1 MKAQILKIAGV
12 KSEKEF
18 YKKFPTEEAFMKK
31 HGKELAKLK
40 KAEVGDVIE
49 YTDVE
54 AGNNRKVIDGTE
66 LIQSTNKDVLGNF
79 DQLKDRAYEL
89 GVNSMTTKD
98 EKEDYEYKAKVDALY
113 ANQNSGGGLMDFLG
127 SEQGMADI
135 TSIFGEGGGEGMSS
149 MISGMAKKGGKV
161 KKGYHKMPDGS
172 LMKNSDH
179 MKKGGKVE
187 KFTPHMMYDPKTK
200 KGKKAMTYK
209 EHLALKKKGW
219 GHDAPKAQGGKNVT
233 EKVSDEELNNMF
245 AKLKQRKTFND
256 LETRQLKNKIDSLKL
271 KQKQKKKTPKAQGG
285 IGQPSF
291 GQGIDLPQ
299 GGEAYSSPGNQFF
312 GIQEGASGMDQIGNV
327 FNSDAMQNFGI
338 PILGDAIKIAGQ
350 FKQQRNAEKD
360 LKQMREVSG
369 IARAAA
375 MTKPE
380 QIERDYVR
388 PEDIQNTGEEFFPIY
403 GVGTNVLAKN
413 GATLFNNPDYAPIH
427 NVNKAKTFMHG
438 GYLPKGQG
446 GFNAGNI
453 SYGGGPGSGIGME
466 LGDAVGFNNDAGS
479 NVGGTIGGTIGS
491 AFGPIGSAVGSFIG
505 SGIGDLLDKS
515 DSRQKMYRKDIDRN
529 VRDMSN
535 MQVGPQIHAGYASH
549 VRKGGRVP
557 SPNNDYGMIGA
568 PGPQVLNSFDG
579 KNLNNMLQ
587 KASRMPDTLKQG
599 GSVSGN
605 GDVKTLWG
613 GDVNAVSYNPYA
625 GGQSMYFSGNSHDYR
640 DPETGETGIGVAY
653 GPQSVANNE
662 PVVEVENEPAQI
674 LEENGKENL
683 VIYGDLKIPK
693 GYASEIGDEKAGG
706 QKFKNYV
713 NNLNDEE
720 ARINKQMVT
729 AVDNA
734 ADIDNTKWGELLRS
748 TSDAIINGGDM
759 KLKNIA
765 NKKKVLSDLQS
776 ALNDT
781 FEENGIEGN
790 KFITK
795 GVLEDIKDTEDYAKN
810 GKKETYTDYAE
821 DGRKIP
827 KAQNDGR
834 PGPDEGLTLNELP
847 FKSAEE
853 AIAAGYT
860 LDEDKNSENF
870 GKYYIDEESSEML
883 KDFELSFMT
892 DIPENQEFGGSDIGK
907 MVNKKITSEEY
918 NKWKKDNKWF
928 FDKNPDWR
936 ADTKEDVKLFQ
947 REFNK
952 VNPSKAKTLNS
963 IKVDGLFGDQTISA
977 RFKSEN
983 SETPKTVRRYRDV
996 EVGEEEEEI
1005 TTEETTTVKGK
1016 IPFDPSLLKPLFERE
1031 VENDLDYNQI
1041 LPEMNAAA
1049 NNQLDPVYA
1058 QSFQPRLRVPYDISM
1073 QDQMNEITA
1082 ATRAATQNPMVQN
1095 NPALLAA
1102 LQAPQ
1107 YEAINKVKA
1116 EEFRANQQMKDTVYS
1131 GNIETLNQARMTNL
1145 GIYDQQQTRQAQA
1158 VANTKATQQEIVKSI
1173 SDKYQRNKLENR
1185 TEKVLSNL
1193 FPNYDFNESLDLN
1206 NQGST
1211 NFSIPNILGG
1221 QAGNTGGGLNSIINA
1236 IGMQGFQ
1243 QLMRTA
1249 GFNPNPNQTTTDTT
1263 TARHG
1268 AKLTPIKRKVK
1279 KNQRNSNIL
1288 REYKNL

>member
-31 HGKELAKLK
+31 HGKEMNKLE
-40 KAEVGDVIE
+40 KAQRGKNVDPILFEDIE
-49 YTDVE
+49 KEALSQFEPIKDQAMNYGIDSLTTD
-54 AGNNRKVIDGTE
+54 
-66 LIQSTNKDVLGNF
+66 
-79 DQLKDRAYEL
+79 
-89 GVNSMTTKD
+89 D
-98 EKEDYEYKAKVDALY
+98 EKEAAYMNQLKQAALLKDIEGG
-113 ANQNSGGGLMDFLG
+113 SSGMSFGDIGGMIKGVSGMFGGGAEG
-127 SEQGMADI
+127 A
-135 TSIFGEGGGEGMSS
+135 GGGEGMGEGASE
-149 MISGMAKKGGKV
+149 MMSGMGG
-161 KKGYHKMPDGS
+161 M
-172 LMKNSDH
+172 

-200 KGKKAMTYK
+200 KGKKAKTLK

-219 GHDAPKAQGGKNVT
+219 GHD
-233 EKVSDEELNNMF
+233 
-245 AKLKQRKTFND
+245 
-256 LETRQLKNKIDSLKL
+256 
-271 KQKQKKKTPKAQGG
+271 TPKAQFDGSYFEDQG
-285 IGQPSF
+285 ITVPEQSQYGNADGAGMFGKSFSTGQYNEDGSAMNF
-291 GQGIDLPQ
+291 GQKIGDFVQNDLGAIMQSPITKDIMQ
-299 GGEAYSSPGNQFF
+299 GLGKIKGQK
-312 GIQEGASGMDQIGNV
+312 
-327 FNSDAMQNFGI
+327 DA
-338 PILGDAIKIAGQ
+338 L
-350 FKQQRNAEKD
+350 KD
-360 LKQMREVSG
+360 LRQMEAVTD
-369 IARAAA
+369 IALTAA
-375 MTKPE
+375 MSEPE
-380 QIERDYVR
+380 KVERDYVR
-388 PEDIQNTGEEFFPIY
+388 PEDFVNTGEEFFPVY

-413 GATLFNNPDYAPIH
+413 GATLFNNPDYAPIR

-438 GYLPKGQG
+438 GYLPQAQDG
-446 GFNAGNI
+446 GIGGSNVSYDQAGNFLGNLA
-453 SYGGGPGSGIGME
+453 YGNKSQR
-466 LGDAVGFNNDAGS
+466 DAGS
-479 NVGGTIGGTIGS
+479 NIGGGVGRGIGTLVGGPLGGAIGD
-491 AFGPIGSAVGSFIG
+491 FIG
-505 SGIGDLLDKS
+505 SGIGDLV
-515 DSRQKMYRKDIDRN
+515 DRN
-529 VRDMSN
+529 DRRQRITRENIDSNVKDMTY
-535 MQVGPQIHAGYASH
+535 MQVGPQIQAGYASH

-568 PGPQVLNSFDG
+568 PGPQVLKSFDG

-605 GDVKTLWG
+605 GNIKTLWG

-662 PVVEVENEPAQI
+662 AVVEVENEPAQI

-720 ARINKQMVT
+720 AKINKQMGT

-765 NKKKVLSDLQS
+765 NKKKILSDLQT

-810 GKKETYTDYAE
+810 GKKETYTKYAKG
-821 DGRKIP
+821 GRKIP
-827 KAQNDGR
+827 KAQNDGSL
-834 PGPDEGLTLNELP
+834 GPDEGLTLNELP

-870 GKYYIDEESSEML
+870 GKYYIDEESSDMETNT
-883 KDFELSFMT
+883 EVSFRE
-892 DIPENQEFGGSDIGK
+892 DIPEGQKFGGSDIGK
-907 MVNKKITSEEY
+907 MVNKEITSEEY

-928 FDKNPDWR
+928 FDKNPDWK

-952 VNPSKAKTLNS
+952 VNPNNLPS

-977 RFKSEN
+977 RFKSED
-983 SETPKTVRRYRDV
+983 SETPKTERRYRDV
-996 EVGEEEEEI
+996 EVGEEEI

-1016 IPFDPSLLKPLFERE
+1016 IPFDPNLLRPLFDRD
-1031 VENDLDYNQI
+1031 VKNDLDYNQI
-1041 LPEMNAAA
+1041 LPEINAAA

-1073 QDQMNEITA
+1073 QDEMNAITS
-1082 ATRAATQNPMVQN
+1082 ATRAATQNPIVQS

-1102 LQAPQ
+1102 MQAPQ
-1107 YEAINKVKA
+1107 YEAINQVKA
-1116 EEFRANQQMKDTVYS
+1116 KQFRANQQMKDTVYS
-1131 GNIETLNQARMTNL
+1131 GNLETLNQARMTNL
-1145 GIYDQQQTRQAQA
+1145 GIYDQQQTRQTQA

-1193 FPNYDFNESLDLN
+1193 FPNYNFSDSLDLN

-1221 QAGNTGGGLNSIINA
+1221 QAGNTGNGLSSILNVV
-1236 IGMQGFQ
+1236 GLQGLQ
-1243 QLMRTA
+1243 QLMQTP
-1249 GFNPNPNQTTTDTT
+1249 GFNPDPNQTTTDTT